1 VDGTVAD
8 GLLDLGQPHEDRL
21 RRAMIGREDSRRP
34 VMRAIAVTKS
44 RILLVLAVIAAGLML
59 SGSAASAATVSINLC
74 AVPGNATLTGA
85 VTVPIWGFG
94 IPTTPGD
101 CTTATASLPGPQLD
115 LTLSATETTTV
126 TFNVTNALPAGHSIT
141 FEIPGITFDAG
152 PADAPPGATLIRS
165 FTAPASPS
173 APGAVNAAGTYLYES
188 GGDGGRQEA
197 MGLYGALIVR
207 PSTAGRA
214 YESAASAYDVEAPL
228 VLSAVDP
235 AFNNAADPMA
245 FDMYTYR
252 ATYWLING
260 KAYPDTAPGIT
271 ATAGQRVLLRY
282 LNAGFDNTAMAL
294 LGMHE
299 HVVAKDARLLNT
311 AYDASADTMA
321 AGATEDAIAT
331 IPAGTP
337 PSTNGFALYNRQLHL
352 TNGAQTG
359 TSPTP
364 GTGGGMLTFIHP

>member
-1 VDGTVAD
+1 
-8 GLLDLGQPHEDRL
+8 
-21 RRAMIGREDSRRP
+21 
-34 VMRAIAVTKS
+34 MRAIAVTKS

-59 SGSAASAATVSINLC
+59 GGSAASAATVEINLC
-74 AVPGNATLTGA
+74 AVPGTATLTGA
-85 VTVPIWGFG
+85 VTVPIWGFDQ
-94 IPTTPGD
+94 TTAPGD
-101 CTTATASLPGPQLD
+101 CATATASLPGPQLE

-141 FEIPGITFDAG
+141 FEIPGITFNPG
-152 PADAPPGATLIRS
+152 PADVAPGGTLTRS

-173 APGAVNAAGTYLYES
+173 APGAANAAGTYLYGS
-188 GGDGGRQEA
+188 GGDGGRQQA

-207 PSTAGRA
+207 PSTAGQA

-235 AFNNAADPMA
+235 AFNGVGQPAGYDPMD

-260 KAYPDTAPGIT
+260 KAYPDTTGIT
-271 ATAGQRVLLRY
+271 AAAGQRVLLRY
-282 LNAGFDNTAMAL
+282 VNAGYDNTAMML

-299 HVVAKDARLLNT
+299 HVVAKDAGLLNS
-311 AYDASADTMA
+311 AYDAATDTIP

-331 IPAGTP
+331 VPAGGA
-337 PSTNGFALYNRQLHL
+337 PSGNGFALYNRQLHL
-352 TNGAQTG
+352 TNGDQTG
-359 TSPTP
+359 MSPAP